1 MKKNLILT
9 GAFVAMMC
17 FFGMSNVNAQEEVET
32 KEYCTVDQFQEG
44 NGIHGRGIGESRKQ
58 QMAREKARA
67 AALKELA
74 ENIQMNLKALTIDYS
89 KSVSLN
95 DEDAVIEGTR
105 QMSKRIVDQNMSNLK
120 TVCEKGVTYTNSNG
134 VKMYTYYQMVEF
146 DKSKLEKAAYDS
158 MKKEGLLKANESFE
172 NFSEKFDNVF
182 KDMPDGVQPGT
193 AE

>member
-17 FFGMSNVNAQEEVET
+17 FFGMSNVNAQEEVEL

-67 AALKELA
+67 AAIKELG
-74 ENIQMNLKALTIDYS
+74 ENIQMNLKALTIDFS
-89 KSVSLN
+89 KGVTLD
-95 DEDAVIEGTR
+95 DEEAVMEATV

-120 TVCEKGVTYTNSNG
+120 TVCEKAVTFTNPKG
-134 VKMYTYYQMVEF
+134 VKMYKYYQMVEF
-146 DKSKLEKAAYDS
+146 DKSKMEQAAYDN

-172 NFSEKFDNVF
+172 KFKDEFDKVF